1 MREAKATGVRGGS
14 ASATA
19 ALARVVVGG
28 IVSWLGLQK
37 YFDGAPTG
45 IPAGSLLGYLEN
57 PVIWFSMA
65 TLECLAGPLL
75 VMSGRRLFWILA
87 LGALGASILIHAVDA
102 GARGWSATGCGCFGG
117 ERCAAG
123 VDFVRTCALF
133 MATLA
138 AHRLQGLSA
147 ADRRTPHVAALLL
160 GAAVLLSA
168 PWIWSGQAAMPAV
181 HVPVARESGQVQ
193 GPRLTGL
200 PQLLVPRSSP
210 VGRAPSGL
218 ADALPARV
226 TVRVLD
232 PAGTVLAGPV
242 LSAIPAESGGFGS
255 AAVTVQGSVSDGG
268 SVSVPKDSLPTV
280 PFVMRADVI
289 GFAPGGLVVT
299 ESGYRELVINLAPAR
314 SATVVVVNSHG
325 EPLAGIGVD
334 LSRIDSHRDA
344 SSDLP
349 TLPPERAETDSD
361 GRARFHALERGMT
374 YVVSLTP
381 GQGLVRPLLGGIKE
395 YLLPDDSELGIVVSP
410 AFCVWMRPVD
420 ETTGA
425 LIETAAWSAPQ
436 ERDRRFELAY
446 RGLGDERALGLG
458 GPEERGDHRQ
468 VLHLLGQ
475 SPTSDQLRYGRYTVT
490 APGYAAGT
498 VEAILVPLQVAATK
512 GPQLVRLKQE
522 EPLGRLRV
530 AAPRASQ
537 VDHLL
542 IELRGT
548 AGKWK
553 SARLLRPALGE
564 TQCEFRVPEGRYLVY
579 VAGARHGEVAVS
591 ANNLVQVDLTDDA
604 WAAVTFRVLV
614 DGQLAAGPVTMMFV
628 SSAGQLLF
636 TRGPVA
642 LREGRTPAFAVPKG
656 DALLVSVSGPGS
668 KPEVVQL
675 MPIEVKH
682 SEVQVDLTR
691 Q

>member
-1 MREAKATGVRGGS
+1 VREAEAMGVSGGG

-28 IVSWLGLQK
+28 IVLWLGVQK
-37 YFDGAPTG
+37 YLDGVPTE
-45 IPAGSLLGYLEN
+45 IPAGSLLRYLEN
-57 PVIWFSMA
+57 PVVWFAIA
-65 TLECLAGPLL
+65 TVECLSGPLL
-75 VMSGRRLFWILA
+75 VMSGRRLPWIVA
-87 LGALGASILIHAVDA
+87 LCALVASILVHGVDA
-102 GARGWSATGCGCFGG
+102 GSRGWSATGCGCFGS
-117 ERCAAG
+117 ERYAAG
-123 VDFVRTCALF
+123 VDFVRICALF

-147 ADRRTPHVAALLL
+147 ADRRTPHVAALIL
-160 GAAVLLSA
+160 GAAVVLGTPL
-168 PWIWSGQAAMPAV
+168 IWSGQAAMPAV
-181 HVPVARESGQVQ
+181 HAPVARESGEVQ
-193 GPRLTGL
+193 GPSLTGL
-200 PQLLVPRSSP
+200 SKLPAPSSSP
-210 VGRAPSGL
+210 VGHVPSGL
-218 ADALPARV
+218 ADALAARV

-232 PAGTVLAGPV
+232 PAGVVLPGPV
-242 LSAIPAESGGFGS
+242 LSAIPAGSGGSGS
-255 AAVTVQGSVSDGG
+255 TAVTVQGLVSDGG
-268 SVSVPKDSLPTV
+268 LVSVPKDSLPTV
-280 PFVMRADVI
+280 PFLLRADVT

-299 ESGYRELVINLAPAR
+299 ESEYRELVIHLAPAR
-314 SATVVVVNSHG
+314 TATVVVVNSLG

-334 LSRIDSHRDA
+334 LLRIDSHRD
-344 SSDLP
+344 SSFGLP
-349 TLPPERAETDSD
+349 ALPPARAETSSD
-361 GRARFHALERGMT
+361 GRAKFHALERGMT

-395 YLLPDDSELGIVVSP
+395 YLLPDDSELRVVVSP

-420 ETTGA
+420 DATGM
-425 LIETAAWSAPQ
+425 LIETAAWSAPH

-446 RGLGDERALGLG
+446 RGLGDERSLGLG
-458 GPEERGDHRQ
+458 GLEERGDHRQ
-468 VLHLLGQ
+468 VLHLLGEG
-475 SPTSDQLRYGRYTVT
+475 PTSDEIRYGRYTVT

-498 VEAILVPLQVAATK
+498 VEGILVPLQLAAAK
-512 GPQLVRLKQE
+512 GPQLVRLRQE

-530 AAPRASQ
+530 AAPGDCQ

-542 IELRGT
+542 VELRGT

-553 SARLLRPALGE
+553 SARLLCPALGE
-564 TQCEFRVPEGRYLVY
+564 TQCEFRVPAGRYVVF

-591 ANNLVQVDLTDDA
+591 ANHLTQVDLTDDA

-614 DGQLAAGPVTMMFV
+614 DGQPAAGPVTMMFA
-628 SSAGQLLF
+628 SSAGRLLF

-656 DALLVSVSGPGS
+656 DALLVSVSGPTS
-668 KPEVVQL
+668 KPAVVQL
-675 MPIEVKH
+675 MPIEVNR